1 MRGQAHTLEAVTA
14 ALLLLGAVLFAL
26 QTTAVTPLTAS
37 TSSQHIENQQ
47 AAVAEGVLVSA
58 AEEGTLKPTL
68 LYWNESASGHWN
80 ADYLGAYTRAGP
92 PTALGETLNGTF
104 LERGIAFNLNVH
116 YVQNGQQRAHRVVNF
131 GEPSDN
137 AVSATKTVTLY
148 DDDVLRAADRSRT
161 TTTLA
166 ATDQFYVDDD
176 AAATQTSGVY
186 NVVVVEVVV
195 WRM

>member
-1 MRGQAHTLEAVTA
+1 MRGQAHTLEAVTGS
-14 ALLLLGAVLFAL
+14 LLLLGAVLFAL

-58 AEEGTLKPTL
+58 QEQGALKPTL
-68 LYWNESASGHWN
+68 LYWNETGATHWN
-80 ADYLGAYTRAGP
+80 ADYLGAYTRSGP
-92 PTALGETLNGTF
+92 PTALGETLNETF

-116 YVQNGQQRAHRVVNF
+116 YVQNDQQRSHRIVNF

-148 DDDVLRAADRSRT
+148 DDDVLLAADGTPT

-166 ATDQFYVDDD
+166 ETNQFYVDND
-176 AAATQTSGVY
+176 AAAAQTSGVY